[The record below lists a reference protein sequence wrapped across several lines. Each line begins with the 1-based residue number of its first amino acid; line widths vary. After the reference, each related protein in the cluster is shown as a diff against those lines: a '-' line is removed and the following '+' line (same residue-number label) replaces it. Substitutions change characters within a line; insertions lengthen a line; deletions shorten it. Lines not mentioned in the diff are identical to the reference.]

1 MADGPARS
9 YVLHRSSA
17 VVTWTHGRPRTIRGP
32 TARTLAAMSTA
43 RVSNLHRSFPARDS
57 RAALPQTAD
66 QTRGATN
73 LATRPRAGNISTE
86 SRAGVFGR

>member
-9 YVLHRSSA
+9 YALHRPPT
-17 VVTWTHGRPRTIRGP
+17 VVWWPQGRPRTIRGP

-43 RVSNLHRSFPARDS
+43 KVLNLQRSGPPRSSGAT
-57 RAALPQTAD
+57 LPQTAD

-86 SRAGVFGR
+86 SRAGVSGR